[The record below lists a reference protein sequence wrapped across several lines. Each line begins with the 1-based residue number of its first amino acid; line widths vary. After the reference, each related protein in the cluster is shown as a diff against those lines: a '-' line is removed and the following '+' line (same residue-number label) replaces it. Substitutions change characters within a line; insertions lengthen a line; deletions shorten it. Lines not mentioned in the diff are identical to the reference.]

1 MNFNKMISNSEK
13 IDLEK
18 RLLNVSVKYK
28 IKYTE
33 LYVPLVKLKCLNK
46 DYSWE
51 YLVSCA
57 EKYYKGQNLND
68 DYKGIIM
75 R

>member
-18 RLLNVSVKYK
+18 RLLNISTKYK

-33 LYVPLVKLKCLNK
+33 LYIPLVKLKYLNK

-51 YLVSCA
+51 YLVRCV
-57 EKYYKGQNLND
+57 EKYYKGQNFND
-68 DYKGIIM
+68 VHKGIIM